1 MFEKHSI
8 KHKKIIKK
16 KNKNTPE
23 YVNINLI
30 EIETDKTTE
39 IFKYFRSE
47 NSKKYAI
54 RLSTFFAWKL
64 FSACTAHRSNKMS
77 SKTHSFEIR

>member
-30 EIETDKTTE
+30 EIKTDKTTE

-47 NSKKYAI
+47 NSKKICNTAFHFLYMGAVQC
-54 RLSTFFAWKL
+54 LH
-64 FSACTAHRSNKMS
+64 SAP
-77 SKTHSFEIR
+77 